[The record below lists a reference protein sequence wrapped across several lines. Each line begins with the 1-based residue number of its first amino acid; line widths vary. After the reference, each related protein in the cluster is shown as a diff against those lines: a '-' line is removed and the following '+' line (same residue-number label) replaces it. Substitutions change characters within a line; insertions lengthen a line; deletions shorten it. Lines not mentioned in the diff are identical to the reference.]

1 MILVL
6 FTVKKHKASLQTGN
20 FIVLMPKDEGNTKHL
35 ARVEAEIYDEDPI
48 FKSQWNE
55 KKHQVIV

>member
-1 MILVL
+1 
-6 FTVKKHKASLQTGN
+6 
-20 FIVLMPKDEGNTKHL
+20 MPKDEGNTKHL

-55 KKHQVIV
+55 KNIKLLYNNLQKFGGN